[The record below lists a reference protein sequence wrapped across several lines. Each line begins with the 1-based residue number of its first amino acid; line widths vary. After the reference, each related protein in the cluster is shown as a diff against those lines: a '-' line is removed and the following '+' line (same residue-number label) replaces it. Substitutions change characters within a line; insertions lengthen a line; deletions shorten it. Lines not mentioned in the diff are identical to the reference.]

1 MNKKKRKTNKINELL
16 LLSCCIVVS
25 NCSKGNYRQHQYK
38 LADYYKNENTTKAEK
53 LVKKDKFLP
62 EKDNILLK
70 TIEKGTAYYYNQK
83 YCNAI
88 KEFNKAGE
96 IVKEQQT
103 KSIGSGITSTVGVD
117 DGIFY
122 GETFEKSLI
131 NFYKSLTNYHIY
143 YRGTCEKI
151 EEPEENEKI
160 DDKKQQDKNKD
171 KQNINSNGE
180 KNLTNVEKQS
190 YLRASRANIIYWD
203 SWINSRIVPDD
214 DKYYIEDV
222 LLKLW
227 GAFIH
232 EQIGG
237 NFELQIAKQ
246 LYEDA
251 KRIAKNRYVVYQT
264 FNNQNDNFV
273 KNIAD
278 RYKRS
283 KFIEKDNLYIQDI
296 VNYCDSQIKRLQN
309 KIKTNLAIII
319 HDNTVS
325 LKKVNKK
332 TKSTH
337 TILASASPSV
347 LGMLAVL
354 SILNTTYEEPYI
366 DVYENEYR
374 YFYEIKQNDRVIKK
388 QSLVLS
394 EPISDINYMNLQE
407 KLSGIQTRLFAG
419 LVAKY
424 IAVLTPIAAAYTLA
438 MNSNSSYIQL
448 AATAI
453 AIASYASA
461 SYAIEQSAMVDIR
474 QWVSL
479 PANIFIATDSLKPGK
494 YTIKISK
501 RSNQANN
508 ISNDADTLQREKIIL
523 QKEIEISDKMNF
535 IDIKTV

>member
-16 LLSCCIVVS
+16 LLSCCILLS

-38 LADYYKNENTTKAEK
+38 LADYYKNENTIKAEK
-53 LVKKDKFLP
+53 LVKKNKFLP
-62 EKDNILLK
+62 EEDNILLK

-103 KSIGSGITSTVGVD
+103 KSIGSEITSTVGVD
-117 DGIFY
+117 EGIFY

-160 DDKKQQDKNKD
+160 NDKKQGKNKD

-180 KNLTNVEKQS
+180 RILTNVEKQS

-232 EQIGG
+232 EQVGG

-251 KRIAKNRYVVYQT
+251 KRIAKDRYVVYQT

-296 VNYCDSQIKRLQN
+296 VNYCDRQIQRLQN
-309 KIKTNLAIII
+309 KIKANLAIII

-332 TKSTH
+332 TTSTK
-337 TILASASPSV
+337 TILVNASPSV

-438 MNSNSSYIQL
+438 MKSNSSYIQL

-453 AIASYASA
+453 AIASYAGSA
-461 SYAIEQSAMVDIR
+461 YAIERSAMVDIR

-501 RSNQANN
+501 RLNQANSY

-535 IDIKTV
+535 IDLKTV